1 MKLQRTRLGA
11 VLVTALAALAAACA
25 AKQATTSVE
34 RGHSLVA
41 LLPDPETKKTGRAT
55 VWNKAG
61 SADLDSERKAV
72 LSSET
77 QMGRVAKLSDDD
89 VERLFGA
96 ALEALPPEPSHF
108 TLYFKFESDELTEES
123 TQLVP
128 TILAVVKK
136 RSDPEVA
143 VVGHTDTMGP
153 ERANVE
159 LGMKRAA
166 FVGKLLVAAGLS
178 ASIIELVS
186 HGEAALLVRT
196 PDETPEPRNRRVE
209 ITVR

>member
-1 MKLQRTRLGA
+1 MNLQKRRPGA

-25 AKQATTSVE
+25 AKHAPTSVE
-34 RGHSLVA
+34 RGQSLVA
-41 LLPDPETKKTGRAT
+41 LLPDPETNKTGRAT

-72 LSSET
+72 LSSEK

-96 ALEALPPEPSHF
+96 ALEALPPEPRNF

-153 ERANVE
+153 PKANVE
-159 LGMKRAA
+159 LAMKRAA

-178 ASIIELVS
+178 GSIIELSS
-186 HGEAALLVRT
+186 HGEAALLIRT

>member
-1 MKLQRTRLGA
+1 M
-11 VLVTALAALAAACA
+11 
-25 AKQATTSVE
+25 
-34 RGHSLVA
+34 
-41 LLPDPETKKTGRAT
+41 
-55 VWNKAG
+55 
-61 SADLDSERKAV
+61 
-72 LSSET
+72 SSEKH
-77 QMGRVAKLSDDD
+77 MGRVTKLGGDD

-96 ALEALPPEPSHF
+96 ALEALPPEPRHF

-123 TQLVP
+123 TRLVP
-128 TILAVVKK
+128 TILAVVKQ

-153 ERANVE
+153 PKANVE
-159 LGMKRAA
+159 LAMKRAA

-178 ASIIELVS
+178 ASILELVS
-186 HGEAALLVRT
+186 HGEAALLIRT